1 MREATFTTELR
12 NALDKWGAWSY
23 KIPDFPYR
31 QALVTQFAPEKPCD
45 IIALKKGTFYGIE
58 TKMARKWE
66 AFGIKDLTRSQLRNL
81 YLMHLQG
88 GQALVALC
96 VRIPQE
102 RIRYRFFKFIDL
114 HTRQRWLAKEL
125 RELTWDQYEGGVI
138 VLENSKTL
146 KETQGVSIEP
156 TPCKMSP
163 HLA

>member
-1 MREATFTTELR
+1 
-12 NALDKWGAWSY
+12 
-23 KIPDFPYR
+23 
-31 QALVTQFAPEKPCD
+31 
-45 IIALKKGTFYGIE
+45 
-58 TKMARKWE
+58 
-66 AFGIKDLTRSQLRNL
+66 
-81 YLMHLQG
+81 MHLQG